1 MHVEG
6 DTGSLSVCQM
16 TDMILHFPYYYYC
29 KIAKVGLNLD
39 EFLKGLSI
47 TIQYI
52 IHTLNAQGL

>member
-16 TDMILHFPYYYYC
+16 TDMILNFPYYYC

-47 TIQYI
+47 TIQYY
-52 IHTLNAQGL
+52 TYSKCTGGL